1 VEPPDQIVNRN
12 CQGSRRESER
22 RTNGQS
28 TMEASVIR
36 TRKWDRLHKRVGN
49 ASSVPLHFLRR
60 RTSRSRAALSLVRS
74 PCIVSLDP
82 WPPRHPRVP
91 TCSMQNTE
99 FNPTSQ
105 LCLVQIS
112 DTTPPRSSLRSL
124 RLPDPP
130 SCRILIA
137 SAFCS
142 GVEMRMTVGPIP
154 VVVLGM
160 ASPSA
165 RVGAG
170 VTGGEG
176 RCPGA
181 SCGGCVESEQVSVG
195 TTV

>member
-112 DTTPPRSSLRSL
+112 DTTPPRSTSRASSRQLASLAKASGPTFMPYPHRLCFLL
-124 RLPDPP
+124 R
-130 SCRILIA
+130 CRDA
-137 SAFCS
+137 DDRGADSGCS
-142 GVEMRMTVGPIP
+142 PWDGITVSKSRGWGDWWRGEMSRGELRGLCGV
-154 VVVLGM
+154 
-160 ASPSA
+160 
-165 RVGAG
+165 
-170 VTGGEG
+170 
-176 RCPGA
+176 
-181 SCGGCVESEQVSVG
+181 
-195 TTV
+195 